1 MYTFL
6 DNNLAFQ
13 SIGHS
18 HVFHTFLQRIAIIFV
33 PSVTFISSVG
43 ISSIQPASHEIL
55 NYI

>member
-18 HVFHTFLQRIAIIFV
+18 HVFHTFLERIAIIFV

-43 ISSIQPASHEIL
+43 ISSIQPASYEIL